1 MRVKK
6 TVQILSLLGLAAACY
21 QIHSVTSPRPAE
33 AASSSRGAVF
43 AGFPQDQTRRIAFEI
58 DESDFADLTPREQ
71 EQQMRDWLL
80 VAVLSDAGLS
90 PDEVRQA
97 LFELPPLR
105 RGYLEPVANY
115 DYEDT
120 RSRCIDEEGRVIA
133 LVPKGSPEQ
142 VAESLAHIA
151 DEQRKNLGKTPKS
164 FLVFEYELRP
174 DEHAGFIT
182 RRQTRDGQKL
192 FTEKFGYK
200 QEVVSSAAGLESFLA
215 QVDDLTFVKL
225 ESAGLT
231 LGGRRLREKPAR
243 PFRLEDVAALWQSET
258 SIRKARQEYEA
269 FQARWNRKTYSTE
282 TEKELLEIELQ
293 SELEELQERLGR
305 ELADGSGFS
314 LDPTYDYEI
323 LAGFFRGIAPQMN
336 SMIAEAGGE
345 SPISEDEIEVAVAAL
360 EKRDEVP
367 FLKTLYKLSRS
378 PSPETA
384 FLGQLLDGA
393 QERFRFQAARYDGN
407 LYGTEVGMVLFYT
420 DLLAKLWIL
429 DYLNSAPGQEELA
442 GFVPL
447 LKVPIS
453 PIYLREL
460 ADLPGT
466 RVWFGPRDRG
476 FQVLSDSAGVLFA
489 RNATRIFAA
498 SSNPLRP
505 GEEAEPNAASAAF
518 LGWWDNHYE
527 EVARFEP
534 QYQRLNEIMKWSLVI
549 SRLADQ
555 NQMERLSF
563 LADQE
568 VDHSQWFPDWVK
580 KQPDLRFQDWSG
592 VEFLNPSAV
601 TPYKGVKTEAI
612 PILYSEPFAQ
622 ASGELVISGGVS
634 LGSKKVFETR
644 IPIPEETSLLLRR
657 SNVDWRVAEDLI
669 EGGGYRLKTLG
680 EAEFEFAQLQAGR
693 ASVVAKAKP
702 GAKLRAADLEI
713 SNLPIEVDY
722 RATPTGLRI
731 DARAGDTGVG
741 SLSVATRKNG
751 FAVGFESLDLEQA
764 GGLSRRVVDS
774 IVEGTDPLRILSADR
789 RVAAVI
795 RTPGQEGYLVQM
807 KGSGRWLRLAPEG
820 EPSAAIASDVQLRV
834 GEWRPG
840 KSETPR
846 WEASWVDDAGLPPQ
860 LGDGEYL
867 VLDAPRRG
875 GGGVTMEVTNRG
887 PPPTAGNLELSRGK
901 VRVYARR
908 DVRNTERYYFER
920 KSLPAEFQKNPGR
933 LQELV
938 GGQGPDLD
946 SSFARLRRGDYDKVA
961 SDLVLDPATFKKHLK
976 QLRIAKLREAER
988 LAAEGKPAEADRIV
1002 ESLIE
1007 IYGEDPQLSISQAL
1021 FRLGEG
1027 KGARAAEAVDDV
1039 LLVLR
1044 DAEPALARIDARLR
1058 QPGVPETEQFDLL
1071 HMGRTLELKAQASR
1085 NPALGI
1091 GDVRTALGPDG
1102 RLDFQARLL
1111 KSVKGR
1117 EVQVSEIRSDKLYF
1131 DVDDPAIHNNDGSIS
1146 LSPVPG
1152 ETVSRELRIEEI
1164 PNWEIAHAQP
1174 GFLEHAATGRRY
1186 RLASRTRVETLSK
1199 LSQYPSLR
1207 KEPCSGAKD
1216 RQQRPDCDPFIYLVT
1231 SRPLPA
1237 AGAAATR

>member
-1 MRVKK
+1 MSVKR
-6 TVQILSLLGLAAACY
+6 TVQILSLLGLAAGCY
-21 QIHSVTSPRPAE
+21 QIYSVTSPRPAE

-43 AGFPQDQTRRIAFEI
+43 AGFPQDQTRRIAFEM
-58 DESDFADLTPREQ
+58 DEGAFADLTPREQ
-71 EQQMRDWLL
+71 QQQMRDWLL

-90 PDEVRQA
+90 ADEVRQA

-105 RGYLEPVANY
+105 RGYLDPIANY
-115 DYEDT
+115 DYGDT
-120 RSRCIDEEGRVIA
+120 RSRCIDEEGRVVA

-142 VAESLAHIA
+142 EAESLAHVA
-151 DEQRKNLGKTPKS
+151 DEQRKDLGKTPKS

-174 DEHAGFIT
+174 DEQAGFIT
-182 RRQTRDGQKL
+182 RRQTRDGQEL
-192 FTEKFGYK
+192 FTEKFGYAQK
-200 QEVVSSAAGLESFLA
+200 VVTSAADLKGFLT

-225 ESAGLT
+225 EASGVT
-231 LGGRRLREKPAR
+231 LGGRKLREKPAR
-243 PFRLEDVAALWQSET
+243 PFRVEDAAALWQSET
-258 SIRKARQEYEA
+258 AIRKARQEYEA
-269 FQARWNRKTYSTE
+269 FQARWDSKTYSTE
-282 TEKELLEIELQ
+282 MEKELLESELKI
-293 SELEELQERLGR
+293 ELEELQERLGR

-314 LDPTYDYEI
+314 LDPTYNYEK
-323 LAGFFRGIAPQMN
+323 LAEFFRGIAPRMK
-336 SMIAEAGGE
+336 SAIAEAGGE
-345 SPISEDEIEVAVAAL
+345 SAVSEDEIEEAIAAL

-367 FLKTLYKLSRS
+367 FLQVLDKLSRS
-378 PSPETA
+378 PQTA
-384 FLGQLLDGA
+384 ILGQVLNEV
-393 QERFRFQAARYDGN
+393 QRKFRFQAARYDGN
-407 LYGTEVGMVLFYT
+407 LSGTEVGMVLFYT
-420 DLLAKLWIL
+420 DLLAKLWAL
-429 DYLNSAPGQEELA
+429 DYLNSAPKEIA
-442 GFVPL
+442 DFVPL

-453 PIYLREL
+453 PIYLQEVVE
-460 ADLPGT
+460 LPGT

-476 FQVLSDSAGVLFA
+476 FQVLSAGAGVLFA

-555 NQMERLSF
+555 DQMERLAF
-563 LADQE
+563 LADQK
-568 VDHSQWFPDWVK
+568 VDHSQWFPDWVR
-580 KQPDLRFQDWSG
+580 KQPDLRFHDWSG
-592 VEFLNPSAV
+592 VEFLNPPPSL
-601 TPYKGVKTEAI
+601 YRGVETEAI
-612 PILYSEPFAQ
+612 PILYSEPFAKMG
-622 ASGELVISGGVS
+622 GEHVLSGGVS
-634 LGSKKVFETR
+634 LGSKKVFESR
-644 IPIPEETSLLLRR
+644 IPIPDETSLLLRR

-680 EAEFEFAQLQAGR
+680 KAEFEFGELRAGR
-693 ASVVAKAKP
+693 ASVVAKAKE
-702 GAKLRAADLEI
+702 GAKLRAADLEL

-722 RATPTGLRI
+722 RATSTGLRI

-741 SLSVATRKNG
+741 SLSVAARKNG

-764 GGLSRRVVDS
+764 GGLSRRVVHS
-774 IVEGTDPLRILSADR
+774 IVEGTDPLRVLSADR

-795 RTPGQEGYLVQM
+795 RTPAQEGYLVQM

-834 GEWRPG
+834 GEWRLG

-846 WEASWVDDAGLPPQ
+846 WEAAWVDDAGLPPQ
-860 LGDGEYL
+860 LGDGEFL

-887 PPPTAGNLELSRGK
+887 PPPAAGKLELSRGK

-908 DVRNTERYYFER
+908 DVKNTERYYFER
-920 KSLPAEFQKNPGR
+920 KSLPAEFQKDPGR
-933 LQELV
+933 LRELV

-946 SSFARLRRGDYDKVA
+946 GSFARLRRGDYEKVGN
-961 SDLVLDPATFKKHLK
+961 DLILDPATFKKQLE
-976 QLRIAKLREAER
+976 QLRIAKLREAKR
-988 LAAEGKPAEADRIV
+988 LATEGKPAEADRIV

-1007 IYGEDPQLSISQAL
+1007 IYGEDPQLSMTQAL

-1027 KGARAAEAVDDV
+1027 KAARAAEAIDDA
-1039 LLVLR
+1039 LPALR
-1044 DAEPALARIDARLR
+1044 DAEPALAGIDTRLR
-1058 QPGVPETEQFDLL
+1058 QPGVPETEQLDLL
-1071 HMGRTLELKAQASR
+1071 HLGRTLELEQAAR

-1111 KSVKGR
+1111 KSVRGR
-1117 EVQVSEIRSDKLYF
+1117 EVQVSEIRSDKLFF
-1131 DVDDPAIHNNDGSIS
+1131 DVDDPALYNNDGPIS
-1146 LSPVPG
+1146 LSSIQDPA
-1152 ETVSRELRIEEI
+1152 VSRRLHIEEI

-1174 GFLEHAATGRRY
+1174 GFLEQAATGRRY
-1186 RLASRTRVETLSK
+1186 RLGSRTGVQALGK
-1199 LSQYPSLR
+1199 LSQYPSFR
-1207 KEPCSGAKD
+1207 KEPCSGAAD

-1237 AGAAATR
+1237 AGAAAAR